1 MIAVDT
7 SVVVAAFATWHE
19 SHAQALAIV
28 AGQPRV
34 PAPVALEAY
43 AVLTRLPAPHR
54 AEGAIVRD
62 FLVRAFPTAHLR
74 LPPARS
80 GRLIDDLVA
89 LGIAG
94 GATYDAVIALTTVH
108 HRCQL
113 ATLDARARSTY
124 ERVGAAVLFL
134 GVTSGARRTSR
145 RAEIAQP

>member
-1 MIAVDT
+1 LIAVDS

-28 AGQPRV
+28 AGHPAL
-34 PAPVALEAY
+34 PAPVTLEAY

-62 FLVRAFPTAHLR
+62 FLVRAFPTSHLR
-74 LPPARS
+74 LPPSRS

-94 GATYDAVIALTTVH
+94 GATYDAVIALTAVH

-113 ATLDARARSTY
+113 ATLDARARPTY
-124 ERVGAAVLFL
+124 ERVGASVVYL
-134 GVTSGARRTSR
+134 GRTSGGR
-145 RAEIAQP
+145 